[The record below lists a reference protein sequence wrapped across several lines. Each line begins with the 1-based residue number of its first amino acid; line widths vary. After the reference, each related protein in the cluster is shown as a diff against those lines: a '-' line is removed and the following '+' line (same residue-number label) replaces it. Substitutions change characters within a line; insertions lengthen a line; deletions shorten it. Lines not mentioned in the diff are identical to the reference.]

1 MKRTNKSVLGKKV
14 LFYNSL
20 VIGIG
25 CFIIYILVSVLYT
38 IGQKK
43 SFDRSVEVILESK
56 GNIVNGILDDAHSSA
71 VKVTL
76 NSTVGKIFS
85 NLRANSS
92 AENYFKKNQIEK
104 NNVYDALMGELIIND
119 MISRIC
125 IFNENGDFIAVGD
138 GTDDKSV
145 SKYMSAE
152 RLDNLKQMFQTQSV
166 VCQVSEKDLLKEG
179 SERGYISQDALEGS
193 RSCQRTSH
201 GN

>member
-1 MKRTNKSVLGKKV
+1 M

-85 NLRANSS
+85 NLRQIRRS
-92 AENYFKKNQIEK
+92 AQT
-104 NNVYDALMGELIIND
+104 ALAARLPK
-119 MISRIC
+119 
-125 IFNENGDFIAVGD
+125 
-138 GTDDKSV
+138 TDSFGKITP
-145 SKYMSAE
+145 
-152 RLDNLKQMFQTQSV
+152 RLRL
-166 VCQVSEKDLLKEG
+166 
-179 SERGYISQDALEGS
+179 
-193 RSCQRTSH
+193 
-201 GN
+201 